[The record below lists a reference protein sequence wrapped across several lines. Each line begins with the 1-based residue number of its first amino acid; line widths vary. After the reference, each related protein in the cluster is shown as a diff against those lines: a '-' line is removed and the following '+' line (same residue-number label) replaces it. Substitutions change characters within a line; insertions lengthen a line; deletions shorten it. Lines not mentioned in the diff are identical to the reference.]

1 MSGFIRRSKRT
12 VYENPWIRFEAYEI
26 VHPSG
31 HAGEHGLVW
40 APPAVAVVALDGE
53 DVLLARQWR
62 FAIDREIVE
71 VVKGGGTPGE
81 APQRGAERELRE
93 ELGYTAGRWD
103 DLGVAYELPA
113 IVQPA
118 VHLFLARDLIAVGH
132 DQQAEESIATIRM
145 PLAAALAACENGEIV
160 DAITGLALMR
170 TMARLRDL
178 PPARLAP

>member
-31 HAGEHGLVW
+31 HAGEHGLMW
-40 APPAVAVVALDGE
+40 APPAVAVVALDGV

-81 APQRGAERELRE
+81 SPQLGAQRELRE
-93 ELGYTAGRWD
+93 ELGFTANRWD
-103 DLGVAYELPA
+103 DLGIAYELPA
-113 IVQPA
+113 IVQPD
-118 VHLFLARDLIAVGH
+118 VHLFLARDLTDVGH
-132 DQQAEESIATIRM
+132 DQQTEESIVTVRM
-145 PLAAALAACENGEIV
+145 PFADALRACVDGRIN
-160 DAITGLALMR
+160 DAITVLALVR
-170 TMARLRDL
+170 TAALL
-178 PPARLAP
+178 E

>member
-81 APQRGAERELRE
+81 SPQFGAQRELRE
-93 ELGYTAGRWD
+93 ELGFTANSWD
-103 DLGVAYELPA
+103 DLGIAYELPA
-113 IVQPA
+113 IVQPD
-118 VHLFLARDLIAVGH
+118 VHLFLARDLTDVGH
-132 DQQAEESIATIRM
+132 DQQAEESIATLRM
-145 PLAAALAACENGEIV
+145 PFADALRACVDGRINDAITVLALVRAAALLE
-160 DAITGLALMR
+160 
-170 TMARLRDL
+170 
-178 PPARLAP
+178 